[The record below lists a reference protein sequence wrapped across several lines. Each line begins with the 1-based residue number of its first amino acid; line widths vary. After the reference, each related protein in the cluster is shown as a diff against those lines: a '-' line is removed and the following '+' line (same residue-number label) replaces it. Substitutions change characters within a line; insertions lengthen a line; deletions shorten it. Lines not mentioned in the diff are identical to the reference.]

1 MSRLVALGINH
12 DTAPVALRERVAF
25 AEDALPDA
33 LRAIRALPGVE
44 EAALLSTCNRTEIY
58 ALTENGGARLVDWL
72 AAYPQDS
79 AGNLRDYLYLHE
91 DDRAVRHLFRVA
103 TGLDSQVLGEPQILG
118 QVRQAWAAAR
128 GCGALGNRLD
138 RLFQQAFVTAKRA
151 RTDTRIGANP
161 VSVAS
166 AAVRLAEESFA
177 RPADCTILL
186 IGAGETI
193 ELTAL
198 HLVQAK
204 AKRLLFA
211 NRTLA
216 HAQELASRH
225 GGVAL
230 PLSEL
235 ERHLGEADIVFS
247 ATASR
252 EPILSKPQVA
262 AAQRNRR
269 GQRINKP
276 MLLMDLAVPRD
287 IAPDVADLRDIFLYG
302 VDDLQRVI
310 EENRRNRREAAD
322 AAEAIVEL
330 QVARYQEVLAASAHH
345 GHLKRLRAHGD
356 AAREESL
363 HKARQ
368 MLAAGQDPAEVLQ
381 ALAHTLTNRLLHAPT
396 AALRDAALNGDTD
409 VLRAAERLFPQA
421 PAHSALA
428 DAVSHAIEAYG
439 TGDDAFDSGADERRH
454 FEDPT
459 HERRASDDRAPAPH
473 AHLRHERDDADP
485 AP

>member
-1 MSRLVALGINH
+1 
-12 DTAPVALRERVAF
+12 
-25 AEDALPDA
+25 
-33 LRAIRALPGVE
+33 
-44 EAALLSTCNRTEIY
+44 
-58 ALTENGGARLVDWL
+58 L

-118 QVRQAWAAAR
+118 QVKQAWAAAR
-128 GCGALGNRLD
+128 GCGALGHRLD

-252 EPILSKPQVA
+252 EPILRKPQVA

-269 GQRINKP
+269 HRP

-409 VLRAAERLFPQA
+409 VLRAAERLFPQP
-421 PAHSALA
+421 PAHTALA
-428 DAVSHAIEAYG
+428 DAVTHAIEG
-439 TGDDAFDSGADERRH
+439 HGIGSDALEISADERRSL
-454 FEDPT
+454 DVNL
-459 HERRASDDRAPAPH
+459 HERRADDNRTPAPH

>member
-1 MSRLVALGINH
+1 MSRLVAIGINH
-12 DTAPVALRERVAF
+12 QTAPVALRERVVF
-25 AEDALPDA
+25 SEDILPDA
-33 LRAIRALPGVE
+33 LHAIRALPGVE

-58 ALTENGGARLVDWL
+58 AFTEDHGERLADWL
-72 AAYPQDS
+72 AAYPDGS
-79 AGNLRDYLYLHE
+79 GGLRDYLYRHE
-91 DDRAVRHLFRVA
+91 DDGAVRHLFRVA

-118 QVRQAWAAAR
+118 QVKQAWAVAR
-128 GCGALGNRLD
+128 GCAALGNRLD
-138 RLFQQAFVTAKRA
+138 RLFQHAFVTAKRA

-177 RPADCTILL
+177 RPADCTVLL

-193 ELTAL
+193 EITAL

-204 AKRLLFA
+204 TKRLLFA

-216 HAQELASRH
+216 HAQELATRH

-252 EPILSKPQVA
+252 EPILHKAQVA

-269 GQRINKP
+269 HRP

-287 IAPDVADLRDIFLYG
+287 IAPDVAELRDVFLYG

-310 EENRRNRREAAD
+310 EDNRRNRREAAD

-330 QVARYQEVLAASAHH
+330 QVSRYQDVMAASAHH
-345 GHLKRLRAHGD
+345 GHLKRVRAHGD

-368 MLAAGQDPAEVLQ
+368 WLAAGQDPAEVLQ
-381 ALAHTLTNRLLHAPT
+381 LLAHTLTNRLLHAPT
-396 AALRDAALNGDTD
+396 AALREAALSGDAE
-409 VLRAAERLFPQA
+409 VLRAAEQLFPHA
-421 PAHSALA
+421 PLA
-428 DAVSHAIEAYG
+428 DALAQKVDHEASALSTSH
-439 TGDDAFDSGADERRH
+439 FLNRH
-454 FEDPT
+454 D
-459 HERRASDDRAPAPH
+459 
-473 AHLRHERDDADP
+473 RDDADP